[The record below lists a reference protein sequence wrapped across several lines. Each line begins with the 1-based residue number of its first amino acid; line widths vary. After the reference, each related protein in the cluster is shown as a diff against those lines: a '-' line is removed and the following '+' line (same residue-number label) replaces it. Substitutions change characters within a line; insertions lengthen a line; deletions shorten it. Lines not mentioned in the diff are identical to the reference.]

1 MLTDQKILL
10 AGFTSDKSCLI
21 ESTLCRAGFSV
32 CHIGWRD
39 PIPEENIACVIL
51 NLINGEFDSAS
62 NLLRQSPLVQAGCIS
77 VLPASNDH
85 ARLLAMTMGTDDI
98 VYEPLH
104 YKELIAKVSILIDK
118 YLDRRVGTNTFI
130 NDDIDL
136 VQRFQDLSTSR
147 YTGTMKLSGRDGRTA
162 CIGFD
167 HGNIVHA
174 CVGSRSGS
182 QAVASL
188 WRVIPAQMALTSESV
203 TPNIAPPLEVI
214 RAASS
219 ITATI
224 QTFQRISKPAPTLS
238 SVCSVDWHLY
248 KMSAARLPRQVRD
261 LMPIFD
267 GSNTMEQLLDSVPI
281 DEQLLVKIFA
291 KLARENILM
300 FSNATTDA
308 LQLEQWVNSGPQSYA
323 SLPPVPVPSSL
334 ADAMAS
340 TDGASVVAQK
350 KASEGE
356 SASHARETSI
366 SSDRGISLT
375 ELSSKDLEPSSDSL
389 LLAEELDALHDIGNT
404 PSIEE
409 KLQDE
414 IISLCKSGELFK
426 VTQPEVAMPTND
438 AELRHHL
445 NHLDRVQETDVSV
458 PSVTLYRSDTQPTI
472 EVDEEED
479 EPTKVDIPVEVL
491 TSPLSTPSA
500 SSGTV
505 GEHWTTSQPPQT
517 AALHVAEQ
525 NGPRVTPKKE
535 LASSVSA
542 QPSVPAQPSVSVPA
556 QPSVAEPVLAQV
568 SAAAKM
574 TPDVVT
580 NAGVAI
586 TQTPDNTPATT
597 QMPDKAS
604 TSFDND
610 ASEDKVSQKTKRRD
624 ALRTPDAQ
632 SFPSF
637 AEDDEEE
644 DNDDD
649 DDGDFP
655 EPIRH
660 TEDSYRVFQSMT
672 DDDELD
678 DDESNAIE
686 GQFFASA
693 TDVVP
698 EQPKAN
704 LRSIPTPEEWQKIK
718 LERTRKESLQKHRH
732 QQAILGIGIGICV
745 IVILA
750 LLISRCGDDEA
761 PVDAEKAATAAAV
774 AATANEENRQ
784 DEKIGTAPMPVDV
797 AALAQEQALRDV
809 AQNHETDE
817 AIPTAADDAMPTMD
831 AQNGM
836 EADNK
841 QPDVVPEQ
849 PAAEIPT
856 TETAPTQAIPND
868 QPAAAPTHG
877 SSHKNA
883 TKENTNEGV
892 QAAKPRVIM
901 PNSGQYDVALPD
913 DDVAPNTKGASPSAG
928 TKSSRA
934 TKSNSDDVTSN
945 NDKVVKPKATVIM
958 PSDSSGS
965 SKQDKSSKSS
975 KSTASASS
983 KIPITAQLGQ
993 AQQALRAGKL
1003 DEARKTLEPALK
1015 SSPND
1020 PRVNTLAARI
1030 EAKAGNLD
1038 KAIAYLKKT
1047 EAQNKSKPSYWKELG
1062 SYLQSSGKKAEAR
1075 AAYQNAYKLL
1085 DAESTE
1091 AKQLLNRINSL

>member
-10 AGFTSDKSCLI
+10 AGFSSDKSCLI
-21 ESTLCRAGFSV
+21 ESTLSRAGFSV
-32 CHIGWRD
+32 CHIGWKD

-51 NLINGEFDSAS
+51 NLIDGEFDSAS
-62 NLLRQSPLVQAGCIS
+62 NLLRQAPLVQSGCIS

-118 YLDRRVGTNTFI
+118 YLDRRIGTNTFI

-136 VQRFQDLSTSR
+136 VQRLQDLSTNR

-162 CIGFD
+162 SIGFD
-167 HGNIVHA
+167 HGMIVHA
-174 CVGSRSGS
+174 SVGSRSGL

-188 WRVIPAQMALTSESV
+188 WRVIPAQMALITDAV
-203 TPNIAPPLEVI
+203 APNVAPPLEVI
-214 RAASS
+214 RAASA

-334 ADAMAS
+334 ADAITS
-340 TDGASVVAQK
+340 TETTSTATKDKSPVA
-350 KASEGE
+350 E
-356 SASHARETSI
+356 SAAHDRETSA
-366 SSDRGISLT
+366 SNDRRISLT
-375 ELSSKDLEPSSDSL
+375 ELSPKDLEPSSDSL

-458 PSVTLYRSDTQPTI
+458 PSVTLYRSDTQPTL
-472 EVDEEED
+472 EVYDEED
-479 EPTKVDIPVEVL
+479 EPTNVDIPVEVL
-491 TSPLSTPSA
+491 TSHLPTHSA
-500 SSGTV
+500 SSSVV
-505 GEHWTTSQPPQT
+505 GVQAAPLQPQRAEAP
-517 AALHVAEQ
+517 HVAEET
-525 NGPRVTPKKE
+525 GSRVTPKKE
-535 LASSVSA
+535 SIS
-542 QPSVPAQPSVSVPA
+542 SVPAQTEVSSKSAKTPSDVVITAAASVS
-556 QPSVAEPVLAQV
+556 
-568 SAAAKM
+568 K
-574 TPDVVT
+574 TPDKT
-580 NAGVAI
+580 PAL
-586 TQTPDNTPATT
+586 TPTPDKTPVSSA
-597 QMPDKAS
+597 KK
-604 TSFDND
+604 D
-610 ASEDKVSQKTKRRD
+610 ASEDKVSQKPKRND
-624 ALRTPDAQ
+624 AIRTPDAQ

-637 AEDDEEE
+637 AEVDDDE
-644 DNDDD
+644 DNDDEE
-649 DDGDFP
+649 DGDFP

-660 TEDSYRVFQSMT
+660 TEDSYRVFQTMT

-678 DDESNAIE
+678 DDESDALE
-686 GQFFASA
+686 GQFFGSVANE
-693 TDVVP
+693 VVP

-718 LERTRKESLQKHRH
+718 LERTRKESLQKHRR

-750 LLISRCGDDEA
+750 LLISRCGEDEA
-761 PVDAEKAATAAAV
+761 PDDAEKATV
-774 AATANEENRQ
+774 AASVTKQTNEEKRQ
-784 DEKIGTAPMPVDV
+784 DEKPAIAPTPVEDT
-797 AALAQEQALRDV
+797 ALAPEQAQQDASQEERESD
-809 AQNHETDE
+809 QPM
-817 AIPTAADDAMPTMD
+817 PTAAMDNAMPTAE
-831 AQNGM
+831 AQNEA
-836 EADNK
+836 EADLKQHDAVPELPEAEVK
-841 QPDVVPEQ
+841 QPDIVPAQ
-849 PAAEIPT
+849 VASNT
-856 TETAPTQAIPND
+856 
-868 QPAAAPTHG
+868 QPAAATHG

-883 TKENTNEGV
+883 SKENTNENI

-901 PNSGQYDVALPD
+901 PTSGQYDVALPD
-913 DDVAPNTKGASPSAG
+913 DDVAPNTKVASPSSG
-928 TKSSRA
+928 TKTSRT
-934 TKSNSDDVTSN
+934 TKSNSDDDVTSN
-945 NDKVVKPKATVIM
+945 NAKVVKPKATVIM
-958 PSDSSGS
+958 PSDST
-965 SKQDKSSKSS
+965 KQDKSSKSS
-975 KSTASASS
+975 KSTAGASANV
-983 KIPITAQLGQ
+983 PIAAQLGQ
-993 AQQALRAGKL
+993 AQQALRSGKL
-1003 DEARKTLEPALK
+1003 DEARKALEPALK
-1015 SSPND
+1015 SAPND
-1020 PRVNTLAARI
+1020 ARVNMLAARI
-1030 EAKAGNLD
+1030 EAKARNFD

-1062 SYLQSSGKKAEAR
+1062 SYLQTSGKKAEAR
-1075 AAYQNAYKLL
+1075 AAYQNAYDLL